1 MRALR
6 SCDFCDGEAVGTFEA
21 LPPELE
27 PTETEQRRIVLC
39 SDCRDQLEDLLEPL
53 LARAGVET
61 RTATAGGDAEPPTDA
76 ESTDTMASPS
86 DSETGD
92 SGTVVASANESTQK
106 RGRTSSPNA
115 TISGP
120 ETGETDETD
129 ETDETG
135 RTDGAG
141 ETDETDETDAD
152 GDSKTDPTLE
162 DGITVERADTSA
174 ESGDATDEETTSN
187 AASGTEPDAGDATAD
202 GSPSQQSANRPPK
215 AYGKVIRLL
224 QNREFPLPRAA
235 VENLAAGAYDLE
247 SHEVEA
253 VVDHALE
260 EGEFVEN
267 RDTLERP

>member
-86 DSETGD
+86 DIETGD

-162 DGITVERADTSA
+162 GGITFERADTSS
-174 ESGDATDEETTSN
+174 ES
-187 AASGTEPDAGDATAD
+187 GDATAD

-224 QNREFPLPRAA
+224 QNREFPMPRAA

>member
-6 SCDFCDGEAVGTFEA
+6 SCDFCDGEAIGTFEV

-39 SDCRDQLEDLLEPL
+39 PGCRDQLEGLLEPL

-61 RTATAGGDAEPPTDA
+61 RTVTGDGETEP
-76 ESTDTMASPS
+76 STDSGSTTEMASPS
-86 DSETGD
+86 DNDTGD
-92 SGTVVASANESTQK
+92 SGTVVASANEPTQK

-115 TISGP
+115 TVSGP
-120 ETGETDETD
+120 ETGEMDG
-129 ETDETG
+129 TDETG
-135 RTDGAG
+135 GTDGAG
-141 ETDETDETDAD
+141 ETDEADETDAD
-152 GDSKTDPTLE
+152 GDSKADPTLE
-162 DGITVERADTSA
+162 DGITVERADSSA
-174 ESGDATDEETTSN
+174 GSDNATDEKTTSG

-202 GSPSQQSANRPPK
+202 GSSSQQSANRPPK

-224 QNREFPLPRAA
+224 QNREFPMPRAA

-253 VVDHALE
+253 VVDYALE
-260 EGEFVEN
+260 DGEFVES
-267 RDTLERP
+267 RDLLERP

>member
-6 SCDFCDGEAVGTFEA
+6 SCDFCDAEAVGTFEV

-39 SDCRDQLEDLLEPL
+39 AGCRDQLEDLLEPL
-53 LARAGVET
+53 LVRAGVGET
-61 RTATAGGDAEPPTDA
+61 GQTTETDETAANV
-76 ESTDTMASPS
+76 
-86 DSETGD
+86 DSNGNDDGD

-115 TISGP
+115 TVSGP
-120 ETGETDETD
+120 ETDEPDETAETNETGGTDGTDE
-129 ETDETG
+129 
-135 RTDGAG
+135 AA
-141 ETDETDETDAD
+141 ETDETDAD
-152 GDSKTDPTLE
+152 DDSKTASTLE
-162 DGITVERADTSA
+162 GGITFEQADTSS
-174 ESGDATDEETTSN
+174 ES
-187 AASGTEPDAGDATAD
+187 GDATAD

-224 QNREFPLPRAA
+224 QNREFPMPRAA

-260 EGEFVEN
+260 EGEFVES
-267 RDTLERP
+267 RGTLERP

>member
-6 SCDFCDGEAVGTFEA
+6 SCDFCDGEAVGTFEV

-39 SDCRDQLEDLLEPL
+39 SGCRDQLEDLLEPL
-53 LARAGVET
+53 LARAGVGET
-61 RTATAGGDAEPPTDA
+61 SQTAETDETAANAGSNGDGD
-76 ESTDTMASPS
+76 
-86 DSETGD
+86 GD

-129 ETDETG
+129 ETDRADE
-135 RTDGAG
+135 A
-141 ETDETDETDAD
+141 DETDETDAD
-152 GDSKTDPTLE
+152 GDSKTNSTLE
-162 DGITVERADTSA
+162 DGITFERADTSA
-174 ESGDATDEETTSN
+174 ESGNATDEATTAD
-187 AASGTEPDAGDATAD
+187 AANGTEPDAGDATAD
-202 GSPSQQSANRPPK
+202 GSPSQQAVNRPPK

-224 QNREFPLPRAA
+224 QNREFPMPRTA